1 MGQQISPPSKS
12 PAPKR
17 RKTNPPTSSSTA
29 LDEKAAPCPACP
41 GVFKTRPETTRAILH
56 YESEIL
62 DAYRKLKE
70 ETRQEGEQGPD
81 EEAFLEL
88 LKRSDI
94 HSSDLSNFSSKHL
107 NSYIMTKKRRHGL
120 TIRMIGQELQAPFSR
135 IPCRQVGPY
144 IYQDP
149 VYKLREM
156 RKDLRVSRSR
166 IPNDLFMEI
175 VGDWDMAVEQYGP
188 LLSHDS
194 EKGRSGI
201 VSSLRAFFL
210 HFSRA

>member
-17 RKTNPPTSSSTA
+17 RKTTPPTSSSTA
-29 LDEKAAPCPACP
+29 LDEKVAPCPACP

-62 DAYRKLKE
+62 DAYSKLKE

-94 HSSDLSNFSSKHL
+94 HSSDLSNLSGKHL
-107 NSYIMTKKRRHGL
+107 NSYIMTKKKKK
-120 TIRMIGQELQAPFSR
+120 E
-135 IPCRQVGPY
+135 
-144 IYQDP
+144 
-149 VYKLREM
+149 
-156 RKDLRVSRSR
+156 
-166 IPNDLFMEI
+166 
-175 VGDWDMAVEQYGP
+175 DMG
-188 LLSHDS
+188 
-194 EKGRSGI
+194 
-201 VSSLRAFFL
+201 
-210 HFSRA
+210 